1 MNALNQMHIHI
12 LIVKLSIICIYK
24 DKSLKNK
31 ILLVISFREKKYKL
45 TLLNKLFLIKKIFI
59 CICMHLFK

>member
-31 ILLVISFREKKYKL
+31 ILLVISFREK
-45 TLLNKLFLIKKIFI
+45 NIS
-59 CICMHLFK
+59 